1 MGNKLKILLIIA
13 PVLLFSCSSEDNY
26 DSNTR
31 ISKYNNKNTDVF
43 SDQKYQ
49 EIYTNLYLR
58 LALEKSLDAE
68 ALNLFLSDMSLVK
81 SDQLIEKLS
90 SIAKASYRYE
100 DLISI
105 SKYWIKANKNSY
117 KAISYGF
124 SV

>member
-13 PVLLFSCSSEDNY
+13 PVLLFSCSSGDNY
-26 DSNTR
+26 DSNTQ

-81 SDQLIEKLS
+81 NDQLIEKLS
-90 SIAKASYRYE
+90 SIAKSSYRYE
-100 DLISI
+100 DLICLLYTSPGPRD
-105 SKYWIKANKNSY
+105 S
-117 KAISYGF
+117 
-124 SV
+124 

>member
-58 LALEKSLDAE
+58 LALEKSLDEEDFITAICHE
-68 ALNLFLSDMSLVK
+68 MVHVK
-81 SDQLIEKLS
+81 QFARGETRDINIFTKAFIPHAYEGQVHFNSSKNAHVKNIKEKL
-90 SIAKASYRYE
+90 
-100 DLISI
+100 
-105 SKYWIKANKNSY
+105 
-117 KAISYGF
+117 
-124 SV
+124 